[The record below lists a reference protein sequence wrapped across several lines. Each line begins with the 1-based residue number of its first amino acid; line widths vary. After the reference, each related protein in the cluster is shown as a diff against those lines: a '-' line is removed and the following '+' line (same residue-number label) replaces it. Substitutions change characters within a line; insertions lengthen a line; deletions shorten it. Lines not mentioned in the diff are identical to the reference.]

1 MTKKD
6 EGKSASK
13 GVGSSEKKKVGRP
26 SSFMQD
32 VADDICSLLAQGES
46 LRKIC
51 ERPGMPSISMV
62 FRWLNER
69 TEFRDQYARAREAQT
84 ESMLEDVLMIADSAT
99 PEDVQV
105 AKLRVDARKWA
116 MSKLAPK
123 KYGDK
128 VTQEISGIDGTPIQQ
143 EVKLDLSGLSVNELE
158 QLEAIFD
165 KPDTTGN
172 TN

>member
-1 MTKKD
+1 MAKKD
-6 EGKSASK
+6 EGKSASN
-13 GVGSSEKKKVGRP
+13 GVGNLEKKKVGRP
-26 SSFMQD
+26 SSFMQE

-51 ERPGMPSISMV
+51 ERPRMPAMSSV
-62 FRWLNER
+62 FKWLNENQQFS
-69 TEFRDQYARAREAQT
+69 EQYARAREAQT
-84 ESMLEDVLMIADSAT
+84 EAMLEDVLMIADGAT

-128 VTQEISGIDGTPIQQ
+128 VTQEISGTMTNQNINLSSDEFREIAQ
-143 EVKLDLSGLSVNELE
+143 ELLSKV
-158 QLEAIFD
+158 
-165 KPDTTGN
+165 
-172 TN
+172 